1 MKHLLIAVM
10 TFLSPTCFAREA
22 AVRLL
27 ALQYPPYEYQDM
39 DGGKVKG
46 VAADLVREAFARM
59 GRTVTIQVLPWPRI
73 LWMVKNGQADGFF
86 TSYRLPDREQW
97 ADFSR
102 EELVPQVTC
111 LFSKKG
117 AGISYTGDL
126 AQLGGRSIGVV
137 AQVSYGERFDQAVQA
152 GVLPRVI
159 QSADGEGN
167 FRQMLAGRLE
177 IVASNQLGARFI
189 LARMGR
195 AAEVEELGPPLER
208 LSSYLA
214 FSRQKHLGAVRDQFD
229 RVLRQMK
236 ADGTWAGILK
246 RGAP

>member
-159 QSADGEGN
+159 QSADGEGK
-167 FRQMLAGRLE
+167 
-177 IVASNQLGARFI
+177 
-189 LARMGR
+189 
-195 AAEVEELGPPLER
+195 ELGPPLER

-214 FSRQKHLGAVRDQFD
+214 FARQKHRGAVRDQFD